1 MKSQF
6 QLGKKKEAED
16 SEKESNKLEM
26 NTQLAVEVETLKEI
40 RVQEKK
46 AGQDLFF
53 LSFHCGPSYKEKRG
67 KKRSIWN

>member
-26 NTQLAVEVETLKEI
+26 NTQLAVEVGTLKEI

-53 LSFHCGPSYKEKRG
+53 LSFSLWPELQRKEKKE
-67 KKRSIWN
+67 KK

>member
-53 LSFHCGPSYKEKRG
+53 LSFSLWPELQRREKKENK
-67 KKRSIWN
+67 